1 LLKPWQRHI
10 PESVM
15 KPARLVELVP
25 ECAGTERD
33 SAAAELDRD
42 QLVTKLL
49 RHAYDL
55 RGLVAERNQLL
66 VHLSDS
72 YHEALFQLACA
83 MQPEDAAE
91 RRPVGT
97 LTAPVVMDALRRDA
111 PLRGDPRAV
120 AALVDLLSKVA
131 ALCEQAGHG
140 HVEIDV
146 APDLTTH

>member
-1 LLKPWQRHI
+1 
-10 PESVM
+10 M
-15 KPARLVELVP
+15 KPARLVELAP
-25 ECAGTERD
+25 ECPGNERE

-66 VHLSDS
+66 VQLSDS

-83 MQPEDAAE
+83 MQPEGAGE
-91 RRPVGT
+91 RRPVCT
-97 LTAPVVMDALRRDA
+97 LTTPVVMDAIRGDTPLRRD
-111 PLRGDPRAV
+111 PRVV
-120 AALVDLLSKVA
+120 AALVDLLSKVG